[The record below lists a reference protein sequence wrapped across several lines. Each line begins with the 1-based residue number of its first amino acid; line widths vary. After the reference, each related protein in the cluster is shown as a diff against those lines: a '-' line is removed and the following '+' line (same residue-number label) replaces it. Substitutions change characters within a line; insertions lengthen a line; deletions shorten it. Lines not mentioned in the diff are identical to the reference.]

1 MEERKRKEKEVGSQV
16 VSVEIHVLMENKK
29 IEKFGEMRSLFFLIY
44 FLNWADFY
52 RRP

>member
-1 MEERKRKEKEVGSQV
+1 MKERKRKEEEVGSQV
-16 VSVEIHVLMENKK
+16 VSVEIHVLMGKK
-29 IEKFGEMRSLFFLIY
+29 IRKIGEMRSLFFLIY